1 MLIQRDHPL
10 APCFIERG
18 TITEHID
25 MMRALDTVEGLR
37 FRQVVDG
44 DLVAEGEATLVKLSA
59 DDTSTMLV
67 NGCLFVNVASFRYL
81 TFENT
86 SEGAC
91 RFELVR
97 EGMSLTIEPRDEPRT
112 DDVDPAV
119 RRSVIR
125 PFDAFVVADD
135 EDDSADL

>member
-1 MLIQRDHPL
+1 MTHGQKPL

-44 DLVAEGEATLVKLSA
+44 ETVTEGEATLVKLSA

-67 NGCLFVNVASFRYL
+67 NGCLFLNVSSFRYL
-81 TFENT
+81 TFENQPD
-86 SEGAC
+86 GGC

-97 EGMSLTIEPRDEPRT
+97 DGMSLTIDPRDEPRT
-112 DDVDPAV
+112 EDGEAVV
-119 RRSVIR
+119 RRAVVR
-125 PFDAFVVADD
+125 PFDAFVMADD
-135 EDDSADL
+135 EDVDEL

>member
-1 MLIQRDHPL
+1 VTHRSESL

-37 FRQVVDG
+37 FKQIVDG
-44 DLVAEGEATLVKLSA
+44 ELVAEGEATLVKLSA

-67 NGCLFVNVASFRYL
+67 NGCLFVNVSSFRYL
-81 TFENT
+81 TFENQAD
-86 SEGAC
+86 GMC

-112 DDVDPAV
+112 EEGEVVV
-119 RRSVIR
+119 RRPVAR

-135 EDDSADL
+135 DEIDDL

>member
-1 MLIQRDHPL
+1 VTHRSEPL

-18 TITEHID
+18 TVIEHID

-37 FRQVVDG
+37 FKQVVDG
-44 DLVAEGEATLVKLSA
+44 ELVAEGEATLVKLSA

-67 NGCLFVNVASFRYL
+67 NGCLFLNVSSFRYL
-81 TFENT
+81 TFENLADGT
-86 SEGAC
+86 C

-97 EGMSLTIEPRDEPRT
+97 EGMSLAIEPRDEPRT
-112 DDVDPAV
+112 EDGETPV
-119 RRSVIR
+119 RRPVAR

-135 EDDSADL
+135 DELDEP